1 MTPALR
7 FHRLEK
13 QYGERKIL
21 AIPGL
26 DLEPGRLI
34 HLSGC
39 NGAGKT
45 TLFKI
50 MAGLEP
56 PDAGD
61 VDLGGRLRSW
71 ARARRPL
78 QRIVVYLHQR
88 PYMFDATVEANV
100 GYGLR
105 VTGMRRRLRRHR
117 VEQALACM
125 DLKPLAHRNAR
136 SLSGGEQ
143 QRLALARAWIMQ
155 PRLLLLDEP
164 TASMDHESR
173 QKTWE
178 LLENLLCDD
187 MTIMVSSHE
196 HECMQRDHWLNL
208 QLQDAALTVRDHR
221 LQLVGGTDLSPS
233 HSLRVTS

>member
-1 MTPALR
+1 MTPSLR

-13 QYGERKIL
+13 QYGERQIL
-21 AIPGL
+21 AIPSF
-26 DLEPGRLI
+26 DLEPGRIL
-34 HLSGC
+34 HLSGR

-61 VDLGGRLRSW
+61 VELGGQLRTW

-88 PYMFDATVEANV
+88 PYMFDATVEANL

-105 VTGMRRRLRRHR
+105 VTGMRRRLRRQR

-125 DLKPLAHRNAR
+125 GLKTLAHRNAL

-173 QKTWE
+173 QTTWA
-178 LLENLLCDD
+178 LLENILRED

-196 HECMQRDHWLNL
+196 HECMQRDHWLSL
-208 QLQDAALTVRDHR
+208 QLQDARLSVRDHR
-221 LQLVGGTDLSPS
+221 LQLVGGTDLNAS
-233 HSLRVTS
+233 HPLRASS